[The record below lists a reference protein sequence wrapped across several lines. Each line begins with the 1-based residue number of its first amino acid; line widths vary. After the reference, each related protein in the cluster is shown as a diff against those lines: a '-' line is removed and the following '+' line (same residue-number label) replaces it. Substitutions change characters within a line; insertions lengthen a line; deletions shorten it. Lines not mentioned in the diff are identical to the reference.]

1 MAILIKDAHD
11 FIRSI
16 IKKNKGGFVSPGDID
31 IAVNRGVSDWM
42 SAVIYKYKQTG
53 KFDYDHLFVKKKAFT
68 VSSSTGTQS
77 LGTADYVEALTV
89 YLTAG
94 GSTKEGTIYNW
105 DEFLEIQN
113 SSILSPNVDYPAA
126 TIFVVEET
134 VSSVLTNV
142 PKIQFSPVPTSG
154 NYDYT
159 LVYMRKPAKA
169 VFAYEST
176 SGTTGNIV
184 YKSVGSVDIDID
196 DRYFTDIMTRAL
208 MYLGISLKDGDIA
221 SAEAMKDNNQRSDER

>member
-31 IAVNRGVSDWM
+31 IAINRGVSDWM

-53 KFDYDHLFVKKKAFT
+53 KFDYDHLFVKKKTFT
-68 VSSSTGTQS
+68 VSSATGTQS
-77 LGTADYVEALTV
+77 LSTSDYVEALTV

-113 SSILSPNVDYPAA
+113 SSILAPSLDYPAA
-126 TIFVVEET
+126 TIFVVEE
-134 VSSVLTNV
+134 SSVNV
-142 PKIQFSPVPTSG
+142 PKIQFSPVPVSG

-169 VFAYEST
+169 VYAYEAT

-184 YKSVGSVDIDID
+184 YKSTGSVDIDID

-221 SAEAMKDNNQRSDER
+221 SAEAMKDANQRSDER

>member
-53 KFDYDHLFVKKKAFT
+53 KFDYDHLFVKKKTFT

-77 LGTADYVEALTV
+77 LSTTDYVEALTI
-89 YLTAG
+89 YLTTG

-113 SSILSPNVDYPAA
+113 SSILTPNVDYPAS
-126 TIFVVEET
+126 TIFVVEE
-134 VSSVLTNV
+134 SSVNV
-142 PKIQFSPVPTSG
+142 PKIQFSPVPVSG

-169 VFAYEST
+169 VYNYTT
-176 SGTTGNIV
+176 SSGNIT
-184 YKSVGSVDIDID
+184 YNPTGSLDIDID

-221 SAEAMKDNNQRSDER
+221 SAEAMKDANQRSDER

>member
-53 KFDYDHLFVKKKAFT
+53 KFDYDHLFVKKKTFT

-77 LGTADYVEALTV
+77 LATTDYVEALTI
-89 YLTAG
+89 YLTTG

-113 SSILSPNVDYPAA
+113 SSILAPNVEYPAA
-126 TIFVVEET
+126 TIFVVEE
-134 VSSVLTNV
+134 SSVNV

-154 NYDYT
+154 NYDYS

-169 VFAYEST
+169 TYNFTT
-176 SGTTGNIV
+176 SSGNIT
-184 YKSVGSVDIDID
+184 YNPTGSVDIDID

-208 MYLGISLKDGDIA
+208 MYLGVSLKDGDVA
-221 SAEAMKDNNQRSDER
+221 SVEAMKDANQRSDER

>member
-31 IAVNRGVSDWM
+31 IAINRGVSDWM

-77 LGTADYVEALTV
+77 LATTDYVEALTI
-89 YLTAG
+89 YLTTG

-113 SSILSPNVDYPAA
+113 SSILEPKPDYPAA

-169 VFAYEST
+169 VYDYTAS
-176 SGTTGNIV
+176 SGNIT
-184 YKSVGSVDIDID
+184 YRSTNSVDIDID

>member
-31 IAVNRGVSDWM
+31 IAINRGVSDWM

-53 KFDYDHLFVKKKAFT
+53 KFDYDHLFVKKKTFT
-68 VSSSTGTQS
+68 VSAATGTQS
-77 LGTADYVEALTV
+77 LATSDYVEALTI
-89 YLTAG
+89 YLTTG

-113 SSILSPNVDYPAA
+113 SSILGPTVDYPAA
-126 TIFVVEET
+126 TIFVVEE
-134 VSSVLTNV
+134 SSVNV
-142 PKIQFSPVPTSG
+142 PKIQFSPVPVSG

-169 VFAYEST
+169 VYTYTT
-176 SGTTGNIV
+176 SNGNITYV
-184 YKSVGSVDIDID
+184 DSGHVDIDID

-221 SAEAMKDNNQRSDER
+221 SAEAMKDTNQRSDER